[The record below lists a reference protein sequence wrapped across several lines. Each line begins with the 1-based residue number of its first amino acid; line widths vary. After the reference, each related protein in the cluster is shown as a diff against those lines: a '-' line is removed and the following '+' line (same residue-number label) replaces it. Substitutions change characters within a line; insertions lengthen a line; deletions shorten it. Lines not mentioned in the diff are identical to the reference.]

1 MVSVKGQKSLC
12 VGGGGEVGWGSYR
25 QCRELHFLF
34 FFFFLGCWGLKW
46 GGYILMLDCWLHF
59 ETYEGNKENYQLYIL
74 P

>member
-34 FFFFLGCWGLKW
+34 FFCFGVLGVEMG
-46 GGYILMLDCWLHF
+46 WLHIDVR
-59 ETYEGNKENYQLYIL
+59 LL
-74 P
+74 VAL